1 MLETIAGLFFL
12 IVVFIFIAVKIFGS
26 SAESDDESNFYYK
39 NRNDRNDSDD
49 FGNDSNDS
57 SSDDS

>member
-26 SAESDDESNFYYK
+26 SAEYVDENNYYYR
-39 NRNDRNDSDD
+39 NRNDRNDNDNDD
-49 FGNDSNDS
+49 DRGENYD
-57 SSDDS
+57 